1 MRRRALR
8 AGVSA
13 AAPAESSLA
22 PWRGVQWTLA
32 YVGFLVYVFVITTYR
47 FNIGT
52 VAMGAALL
60 GLPLQRGT
68 LRFPSLVVWSG
79 VFLVWSFFG
88 FSQSRYPGIVW
99 EHLIDFAKIWLI
111 TLTAANVIRTRA
123 QLRFFLLFFL
133 GCFALYPVRGALFN
147 YFVYR
152 ESMEGRA
159 YWKMIYA
166 NPNDIAA
173 FCLLQLSLAIGVL
186 LTDRR
191 GWARK
196 AALAGI
202 LVLPFLVLLT
212 QSRGAFIALVVFALF
227 ALGAQRRRKRVRAIA
242 TVLVVGAIVAVA
254 APESAWKRLGGI
266 ANFTAGGQV
275 DLYRM
280 DREGSAAQRYE
291 IWKVALAIIRDQ
303 PLFGVGLGAYPLAH
317 QAYATRPDFDKMARG
332 KRDAHSTYL
341 SIFAE
346 TGIVGLVLFL
356 VVLLV
361 TVRDAE
367 RVRRRCRQLLPAESA
382 QLLYLEIG
390 LLAYLIAGLFG
401 NYGRVV
407 FTYLHLALI
416 YVTAH
421 LMIEQFRTLRLSEH
435 VPVVPPPTM
444 GAPVG
449 LPAARARRAAY

>member
-1 MRRRALR
+1 MRRRALHTGLPPATSTVPSR
-8 AGVSA
+8 WPWKGVHWS
-13 AAPAESSLA
+13 
-22 PWRGVQWTLA
+22 LA

-60 GLPLQRGT
+60 GLPLQRGR
-68 LRFPSLVVWSG
+68 LRFPPVVVWTG
-79 VFLVWSFFG
+79 VFLIWCLFG
-88 FSQSRYPGIVW
+88 FAQTQYPSAVW
-99 EHLIDFAKIWLI
+99 DRLIDFAKIWLI
-111 TLTAANVIRTRA
+111 TLTAVNVIRTRA

-133 GCFALYPVRGALFN
+133 GCFALYPARGALFN
-147 YFVYR
+147 YFIYH

-173 FCLLQLSLAIGVL
+173 FCLLQLSLGIGVL
-186 LTDRR
+186 LTDRP

-196 AALAGI
+196 AALAGV

-227 ALGAQRRRKRVRAIA
+227 ALGTQRRKKRVRTLA

-266 ANFTAGGQV
+266 TNITAGGQV

-280 DREGSAAQRYE
+280 DKEGSAAQRYE
-291 IWKVALAIIRDQ
+291 IWKVALTIIRDQ
-303 PLFGVGLGAYPLAH
+303 PLFGVGLGAYPQSH
-317 QAYATRPDFDKMARG
+317 QVYAKRPEFDKMARG
-332 KRDAHSTYL
+332 RRDAHSTYL

-346 TGIVGLVLFL
+346 TGIVGLLLFL
-356 VVLLV
+356 VIILV

-390 LLAYLIAGLFG
+390 LLAYLIAGVFG
-401 NYGRVV
+401 SYGGVV

-416 YVTAH
+416 HITAH
-421 LMIEQFRTLRLSEH
+421 LMNEQLRALTWAPRMSADAGPI
-435 VPVVPPPTM
+435 VPVPASLSPVL
-444 GAPVG
+444 AP
-449 LPAARARRAAY
+449 RIAY